1 MRRKRRDGTT
11 NTATQA
17 EQILL
22 YKWVCLFFC
31 NFSMI
36 CVTNNPCT
44 GITTLQVEHL
54 CLDKPFNR
62 VKKDSSDFTPYEG
75 KNIAR

>member
-1 MRRKRRDGTT
+1 MV
-11 NTATQA
+11 Q
-17 EQILL
+17 QIQLKQEKGFQI
-22 YKWVCLFFC
+22 YAKTFG

>member
-1 MRRKRRDGTT
+1 
-11 NTATQA
+11 
-17 EQILL
+17 
-22 YKWVCLFFC
+22 
-31 NFSMI
+31 MI

>member
-1 MRRKRRDGTT
+1 MV
-11 NTATQA
+11 Q
-17 EQILL
+17 QIQLKQEKGFQI
-22 YKWVCLFFC
+22 YAKTFG

-62 VKKDSSDFTPYEG
+62 VKKTPMISHHMKVKILLG
-75 KNIAR
+75 DC

>member
-1 MRRKRRDGTT
+1 MV
-11 NTATQA
+11 Q
-17 EQILL
+17 QIQLKQEKGFQI
-22 YKWVCLFFC
+22 YAKTFG

-44 GITTLQVEHL
+44 GITLQVEHL

-62 VKKDSSDFTPYEG
+62 VKKDSSDFAPYEG